1 MFKWI
6 TDFVDDT
13 RIAFAYSHYE
23 NECRKNW
30 VDDAERMYSTENIRR
45 DITARMVAPTLYV
58 STAFDAPIRLLEHEL
73 QNNAQVVSDA
83 KAKLAVLTHDYK
95 AELDRAYV
103 TLNET
108 REKLDLCNQSLSSS
122 YDDLKNA
129 KRDLD
134 SWYSKAEGNW
144 FGNGGK
150 KLPDHAFFGQDLSD
164 RDRYKSRRD
173 SAAQEISRYKA
184 ERSRLGERFNEARSA
199 VQQIKDA
206 RQKMFDLKK
215 AGFDKRLVNAV
226 IDRGHGEARSI
237 DKRVAQLTKSR
248 SAYLEQAKDELG
260 VNKLEAEIRRL
271 EQACQTQIRAFDSE
285 SATAVRK
292 AKHREDWLAA
302 RDR

>member
-1 MFKWI
+1 MFKWL

-13 RIAFAYSHYE
+13 RIAYAYSHYE
-23 NECRKNW
+23 NDSRKQW
-30 VDDAERMYSTENIRR
+30 VEDAERMYSTQNIRR

-58 STAFDAPIRLLEHEL
+58 STAFDAPLRLLEREL
-73 QNNAQVVSDA
+73 QNNAKVVSDA
-83 KAKLAVLTHDYK
+83 KAKLTVLTRDYK

-108 REKLDLCNQSLSSS
+108 RVRRDLCTQSLSIV
-122 YDDLKNA
+122 YDDLNNA

-150 KLPDHAFFGQDLSD
+150 KLPNHAFFGQDLSE
-164 RDRYKSRRD
+164 RDHYKIRRD
-173 SAAQEISRYKA
+173 SAAQEISRLKA
-184 ERSRLGERFNEARSA
+184 ERSCLGERFNEARSA
-199 VQQIKDA
+199 VQHIKDA
-206 RQKMFDLKK
+206 RQETFDLKK

-226 IDRGHGEARSI
+226 IDREQGKTRSI
-237 DKRVAQLTKSR
+237 DNQVAQLTKSR
-248 SAYLEQAKDELG
+248 SAYLEQVKDELG
-260 VNKLEAEIRRL
+260 VNKLEAEIRRQ

-302 RDR
+302 HDR